1 METNQLTMIDLLLE
15 THVGL
20 ERQGPGSPEMTYKA
34 LEFLDDLDRV
44 ALTADLGC
52 GSGGQTMILARHL
65 TGTVVGLD
73 LFPDFI
79 SVFND
84 NAQKQGLGERVMGVV
99 GSMDDLPFEK
109 ESFDLIWSEGAID
122 NIGFEKGLAHWHRFL
137 KKHGYVAVTRPGS
150 RRSIPSSL
158 KSFGPTPEAHWI
170 RSGIILGLCK
180 HAAISLSLRLRF
192 RKHAGQTITLFHAKR
207 RSKHFWKSIREMKTW
222 RHLLRRTVM
231 RLSCILSINS
241 ITDTSSILAKTETK
255 RGKRGNT
262 EHLACHAF
270 LI

>member
-137 KKHGYVAVTRPGS
+137 KKHGYVAVTCPSWLTEEHPVVVEKFWSDAGS
-150 RRSIPSSL
+150 TLDSVGHNIGIMQACGYQFVAAFTLPETCWTDHYFIPRGAAL
-158 KSFGPTPEAHWI
+158 KALLEKYSGNENVEAFVAEN
-170 RSGIILGLCK
+170 RYEVELY
-180 HAAISLSLRLRF
+180 
-192 RKHAGQTITLFHAKR
+192 
-207 RSKHFWKSIREMKTW
+207 SKYKQHYGYVFYI
-222 RHLLRRTVM
+222 
-231 RLSCILSINS
+231 
-241 ITDTSSILAKTETK
+241 
-255 RGKRGNT
+255 GKKV
-262 EHLACHAF
+262 
-270 LI
+270 

>member
-34 LEFLDDLDRV
+34 LKFLDDLDRV

-52 GSGGQTMILARHL
+52 GSGGQTMILAKHL
-65 TGTVVGLD
+65 TGTVVELD

-137 KKHGYVAVTRPGS
+137 KKHGYVAVTCPSWLTEEHPAVVEKFWSDAGS
-150 RRSIPSSL
+150 TLDSVGHNIGIMQACGYQFVAAFTLPETCWTDHYFIPREAAL
-158 KSFGPTPEAHWI
+158 KALLEKYSGNETVEAFVAEN
-170 RSGIILGLCK
+170 RYEVELYSKCK
-180 HAAISLSLRLRF
+180 QHYGYVFYI
-192 RKHAGQTITLFHAKR
+192 
-207 RSKHFWKSIREMKTW
+207 
-222 RHLLRRTVM
+222 
-231 RLSCILSINS
+231 
-241 ITDTSSILAKTETK
+241 
-255 RGKRGNT
+255 GKKV
-262 EHLACHAF
+262 
-270 LI
+270 

>member
-1 METNQLTMIDLLLE
+1 METNQLTMINLLIE

-52 GSGGQTMILARHL
+52 GSGGQTMILAKHL

-79 SVFND
+79 SVFNE

-122 NIGFEKGLAHWHRFL
+122 NIGFEKGLAHWHCFL
-137 KKHGYVAVTRPGS
+137 KKHGYVAVTCPSWLTEEHPAVVETFWSDAGSTLDSVGHNIGIMQECGYQFVAAFTLPETCWTDHYFIPREAALKTLLEKYPGNE
-150 RRSIPSSL
+150 PV
-158 KSFGPTPEAHWI
+158 EAFVAEN
-170 RSGIILGLCK
+170 RYEVELY
-180 HAAISLSLRLRF
+180 
-192 RKHAGQTITLFHAKR
+192 
-207 RSKHFWKSIREMKTW
+207 SKYKQHYGYIFYI
-222 RHLLRRTVM
+222 
-231 RLSCILSINS
+231 
-241 ITDTSSILAKTETK
+241 
-255 RGKRGNT
+255 GKK
-262 EHLACHAF
+262 
-270 LI
+270 I